1 MSQFR
6 NNLLATSSLGN
17 NRIIYSLD
25 SNIITLGEDIMVYD
39 HYLEKFGVLLGS
51 TIKLIQM
58 RIFFQKQIL
67 ISQSNGL
74 IVLMESIYMLLL

>member
-25 SNIITLGEDIMVYD
+25 SNIITLGEDIMVY
-39 HYLEKFGVLLGS
+39 V
-51 TIKLIQM
+51 
-58 RIFFQKQIL
+58 KQIL